1 MKLNFTKIK
10 EIRQLG
16 TVALSTG
23 IACLLAVS
31 ISSCNKSSSTA
42 GSATLAVVQASP
54 DAPSADF
61 YINGSLV
68 NGTPLV
74 YGSYISYFSA
84 VSGTSKV
91 GFDDTGT
98 TTAISIDTLNLASSK
113 AYTLFFS
120 NLVAKHDYLLVT
132 DTVVAPPSG
141 KASIRLV
148 NMSPDAPNV
157 DLVVGGKVI
166 VSNKS
171 YKQVSSFTA
180 IAVSDNDTLRVVQ
193 TGTSNLLG
201 VVNAVTVQSGLVYTI
216 WLSGFASGLDGY
228 GLQANLMRNAAF

>member
-42 GSATLAVVQASP
+42 GSATLAVVAAAP

-98 TTAISIDTLNLASSK
+98 TTAIALDTINLAASK
-113 AYTLFFS
+113 TYTLFLC
-120 NLVAKHDYLLVT
+120 NLVAKREFVLVK
-132 DTVVAPPSG
+132 DTIVSPPTN
-141 KASIRLV
+141 KASIRLA

-157 DLVVGGKVI
+157 DLVIGGKVI
-166 VSNKS
+166 VSNAS
-171 YKQVSSFTA
+171 YKQVSSFVA
-180 IAVSDNDTLRVVQ
+180 IPVVDNDTLRIVQ

-201 VVNAVTVQSGLVYTI
+201 VVNALTVESGAVYTI
-216 WLSGFASGLDGY
+216 WLNGFASGINGY
-228 GLQANLMRNAAF
+228 VLQANIMRNAAL